1 MSSHIIT
8 INKDLCDFCG
18 VCVGVCFA
26 NAILMKENQI
36 FINDE
41 KCEKCC
47 WCADVCPVWA
57 IEVDGSVNDAHKNK
71 YV

>member
-1 MSSHIIT
+1 MNI
-8 INKDLCDFCG
+8 CDFCG
-18 VCVGVCFA
+18 VCAGVCFA

-36 FINDE
+36 FINNE

-57 IEVDGSVNDAHKNK
+57 IEVDGKYNDA
-71 YV
+71 